1 MIKNILKKK
10 LSKYFIN
17 NNNDKGF
24 VHNSIIT
31 NLNRFVDSKEQLQYL
46 FFIFIG
52 SN

>member
-1 MIKNILKKK
+1 MIKNILKNK

-17 NNNDKGF
+17 NNNDEGL

-31 NLNRFVDSKEQLQYL
+31 YLNRFVNSKEQLQYF

-52 SN
+52 TN